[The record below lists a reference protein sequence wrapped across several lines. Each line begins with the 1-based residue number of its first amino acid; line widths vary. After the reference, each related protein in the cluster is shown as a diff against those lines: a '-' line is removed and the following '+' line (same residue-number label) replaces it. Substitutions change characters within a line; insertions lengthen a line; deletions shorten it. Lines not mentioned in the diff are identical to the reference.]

1 MCRGHMCVSPVT
13 HFVVHRIPPGLPKL
27 RCANCRCNS
36 LVLQM
41 TRKCHNGQTHMVP
54 WPEKTIIRMSSHE
67 PQKDPPTFRCTGC
80 IVQIYIYIYLIGILL
95 IIFYN
100 PHNLHKLRSFIRDI
114 RPLTSLNKQD
124 LFIAHMNVF
133 NGTVEA
139 GKFNMDNWMTKMG
152 TFFE

>member
-1 MCRGHMCVSPVT
+1 MQLVGSADDTEVSQWADAY
-13 HFVVHRIPPGLPKL
+13 G
-27 RCANCRCNS
+27 A
-36 LVLQM
+36 M
-41 TRKCHNGQTHMVP
+41 AG
-54 WPEKTIIRMSSHE
+54 
-67 PQKDPPTFRCTGC
+67 KDDHQDELTWATKRPSYFPLHWLHSIDR
-80 IVQIYIYIYLIGILL
+80 YIYIIGILL